1 MSRAFVKENDL
12 EHAGI
17 DIPERPLSDE
27 LNYVTPNGFKLL
39 NETIDG
45 LEKER
50 ENLKQK
56 KDDPIAKQKIVIVER
71 DMRYFAARIESAI
84 LTTSKDEDHSI
95 VLFGA
100 KVTVE
105 DDKGKILIFEIVGED
120 EADISKGKVSY
131 LSPLAKALIGAKL
144 DEEVTWEKP
153 IGDTRLTIHK
163 IEY

>member
-1 MSRAFVKENDL
+1 MKLFEG
-12 EHAGI
+12 E
-17 DIPERPLSDE
+17 
-27 LNYVTPNGFKLL
+27 FKGQRTAYSA
-39 NETIDG
+39 NCMFI
-45 LEKER
+45 
-50 ENLKQK
+50 
-56 KDDPIAKQKIVIVER
+56 
-71 DMRYFAARIESAI
+71 AI
-84 LTTSKDEDHSI
+84 LTNPKVKYDHEVIGEAIFPDGFGAMDPPGPCAGFGAI
-95 VLFGA
+95 VLTDDEEDG
-100 KVTVE
+100 KVVIADLKGRE